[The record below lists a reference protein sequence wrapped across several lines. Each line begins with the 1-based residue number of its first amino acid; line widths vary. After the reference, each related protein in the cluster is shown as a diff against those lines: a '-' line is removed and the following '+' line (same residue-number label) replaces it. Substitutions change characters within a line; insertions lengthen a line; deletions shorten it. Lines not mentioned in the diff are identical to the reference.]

1 MARKSNA
8 KKKKSARKKKPGP
21 PIWERVD
28 TERLRRVLP
37 GFALALA
44 GVGAALGTGIGIDRL
59 SEASANARLAEPV
72 SVRMLWPE
80 GDRGAWLAPALRSD
94 IEELALAAAENDRDP
109 FSRAQL
115 ARVGD
120 ELERS
125 GWFDGRPIVRR
136 AADGAIEVEGVW
148 RRPAAYVR
156 TREGDRLVSAQGKLM
171 PLLWRPAGSGPALLL
186 VTNTLHEPPLRTD
199 GRPDYAS
206 PWAGKDIEAGLAL
219 ASMLAGEPY
228 AEAIAE
234 IDLAPFN
241 TRQRLELV
249 VRLSRDAAG
258 AGRSRSR
265 IHWGGPTG
273 VFNPEEPSDEDKL
286 ARLRAMFAESR
297 WRDWL
302 LEGGAVY
309 DLVQN
314 QIVRHDS
321 VRRP

>member
-1 MARKSNA
+1 MARKSAA
-8 KKKKSARKKKPGP
+8 KKKKPARKKKSGP
-21 PIWERVD
+21 PFWERID
-28 TERLRRVLP
+28 TDRLRRFLP
-37 GFALALA
+37 GAALALA
-44 GVGAALGTGIGIDRL
+44 AVGAALGTGIGIDRL
-59 SEASANARLAEPV
+59 GEASAGARLADPV
-72 SVRMLWPE
+72 SVRVLWPE
-80 GDRGAWLAPALRSD
+80 GDRGAWLAPALRAE
-94 IEELALAAAENDRDP
+94 IEEMALAAAEHERDP
-109 FSRAQL
+109 FSRTPL

-125 GWFDGRPIVRR
+125 GWFDGRPVVRR

-156 TREGDRLVSAQGKLM
+156 TRDGDRLVSAKGKLM

-186 VTNTLHEPPLRTD
+186 VTNTMHEAPRRAD
-199 GRPDYAS
+199 GRPDYTT
-206 PWAGKDIEAGLAL
+206 PWNGPDIEAGLAL
-219 ASMLAGEPY
+219 ASILAGEPY

-234 IDLAPFN
+234 IDLSPFD
-241 TRQRLELV
+241 TRRRLELV

-258 AGRSRSR
+258 DGRSRSR
-265 IHWGGPTG
+265 VYWGGPTG

-321 VRRP
+321 ARRP

>member
-1 MARKSNA
+1 MARKGNA
-8 KKKKSARKKKPGP
+8 KKKKSPRKKKPGP
-21 PIWERVD
+21 PLWERVD

-37 GFALALA
+37 GVALALA
-44 GVGAALGTGIGIDRL
+44 GVGAALGTGIGIGRL
-59 SEASANARLAEPV
+59 GEASAEARLAEPV
-72 SVRMLWPE
+72 SVRVLWPD

-94 IEELALAAAENDRDP
+94 IEDLALAAAENDREP
-109 FSRAQL
+109 FSRTQL

-125 GWFDGRPIVRR
+125 GWFEGRPIVRR

-156 TREGDRLVSAQGKLM
+156 TREGDRLVSTQGKLM
-171 PLLWRPAGSGPALLL
+171 PLLWRPAGSRPALLL
-186 VTNTLHEPPLRTD
+186 VTNTLHEAPRRSD

-206 PWAGKDIEAGLAL
+206 LWAGNDIEAGLAL
-219 ASMLAGEPY
+219 ASMLSGEPY

-241 TRQRLELV
+241 TGRRLELV

-258 AGRSRSR
+258 DGRSRSR
-265 IHWGGPTG
+265 VYWGGPTG

-321 VRRP
+321 ARRP